1 MQYAY
6 GAFQGA
12 TSVRAATW
20 SNVEARQTR
29 DNNVLTMNHI
39 AALTQAQVR
48 LLRENEH
55 DGLFGSEATTELR
68 GRQRTRKHPAA

>member
-1 MQYAY
+1 M
-6 GAFQGA
+6 
-12 TSVRAATW
+12 RAATW
-20 SNVEARQTR
+20 SNVEAWQTR
-29 DNNVLTMNHI
+29 DKLNELTMNHS